1 MFSLGKQQTLCNGQ
15 VDFRP
20 VLEPASGKEKYLTSA
35 GNKFQQ
41 SEVCFSNEISG
52 PINIYL
58 SKKNLFLSLQTFVP
72 SG

>member
-1 MFSLGKQQTLCNGQ
+1 VNFG
-15 VDFRP
+15 P
-20 VLEPASGKEKYLTSA
+20 VLEPAGGKEKYLTSA

-41 SEVCFSNEISG
+41 SEVGYFNEISG

-58 SKKNLFLSLQTFVP
+58 SKKILFLSLQTFVA